1 MMVKGNKKLS
11 QSDSDRPNLFFDRFY
26 QEGGYEH
33 YNSFDRQLYWARKEQ
48 YAEIINGLAK
58 GLRVIDVGC
67 GDGDLLRLLPQTL
80 EIYGLDVSILALKE
94 ARQFCSAV
102 FCGLA
107 DRLPCADNAFDMV
120 LFMETIYHVTNPL
133 ECLKEIRRVMRP
145 DSRLLMSA
153 HLSNPPWIHLGLII
167 SKMLG
172 RYSDKSISTYDSSL
186 WPQDIYS
193 LSTVRQFLKRAGFVM
208 EREVPTIVP
217 VPIMTRNIKYLPFL
231 EKLGRLYSMFS
242 INTLF
247 ICRLVE
253 DT

>member
-107 DRLPCADNAFDMV
+107 DQLPFADNAVDMV
-120 LFMETIYHVTNPL
+120 LFMGVIHHTPNPL
-133 ECLKEIRRVMRP
+133 ECLTEIRRVMRP
-145 DSRLLMSA
+145 GSWLLMNA
-153 HLSNPPWIHLGLII
+153 QLRNPPWIQWGLVV
-167 SKMLG
+167 SKILG
-172 RYSDKSISTYDSSL
+172 RYSGISISTYDSSR
-186 WPQDIYS
+186 WPQDLYS
-193 LSTVRQFLKRAGFVM
+193 LRAVRRLLKRAGFVM
-208 EREVPTIVP
+208 EREVPTVVP
-217 VPIMTRNIKYLPFL
+217 VPILIRNIKYLPFL